1 MIIGNN
7 NTESRDEDWIAC
19 AHPILKRNNINVEWL
34 TSLFPDK
41 ENSKIQSWIG
51 ILHANEF
58 ETFQDLANLSSA
70 DWESLNLPL
79 AIAAGIRSFLVTWT
93 EQAAKES
100 SVNNTLPL
108 TLIDQVDC
116 VVMDVSSSMRSKSH
130 VDRDKTRED
139 VSKILFHTLMDKLVS
154 LELSHGVGLLAFGQ
168 VLTPIGIT
176 REYERFHDELGRL
189 DAKENS
195 TKLYD
200 AIFGAAEMIE
210 GFIKAYPD
218 QIDHNNLKKRIF
230 VLTDGE
236 DNASTEQPWTVAQY
250 LQQHSI
256 LLDAIPVAGSNAIL
270 QALTI
275 ASGGLCFSVESEE
288 QGMALF
294 ESEATLHVSRREVIV
309 DSTAM
314 LAITDRSAFQ
324 SILNDVNSR
333 VKAPIREVRAA
344 VPQTV
349 FAPVLTAMEALRV
362 CESGAA
368 AASVSKRSGGCTKRI
383 LQEYSNFMKDQ
394 THMRAILD
402 PFCSVDMNA
411 EDVSQW
417 KIWLKNLPDPYT
429 GGTWLLSVEFPENYP
444 FSPPRVRFVTPI
456 YHCNVN
462 SSGGLCLD
470 VLKNNWSP
478 ALNIFKVVQAILQML
493 QEPNADDPLDAFKA
507 QVYRD
512 NKPEYL
518 AQARRHTEVNASES
532 VGAMMARY
540 NAVV

>member
-7 NTESRDEDWIAC
+7 STVAGDEDWIAC
-19 AHPILKRNNINVEWL
+19 SHPTVTKNNVDVEWL
-34 TSLFPDK
+34 ATLFPGKD
-41 ENSKIQSWIG
+41 NSKIHSWIS

-58 ETFQDLANLSSA
+58 ETFQDLVNLSSS

-79 AIAAGIRSFLVTWT
+79 AIAAGIRSFLATWT
-93 EQAAKES
+93 EQAVNKS
-100 SVNNTLPL
+100 SFNS

-200 AIFGAAEMIE
+200 AIFCAAEMIE
-210 GFIKAYPD
+210 AFIKAHPD
-218 QIDHNNLKKRIF
+218 QIDHINLKKRIF

-256 LLDAIPVAGSNAIL
+256 LLDAIPVAGANSIL

-275 ASGGLCFSVESEE
+275 ASGGLCFDVESEE

-294 ESEATLHVSRREVIV
+294 ESEATLHVNRREVIV
-309 DSTAM
+309 DNAAVPS
-314 LAITDRSAFQ
+314 ITDRSAFQ
-324 SILNDVNSR
+324 AILNDVSSK
-333 VKAPIREVRAA
+333 VKAPIREVRAT

-349 FAPVLTAMEALRV
+349 FAPVLSAMEALRV
-362 CESGAA
+362 CEGGATVA
-368 AASVSKRSGGCTKRI
+368 PARFRSGGSTKRI
-383 LQEYSNFMKDQ
+383 LNEYSNFMKDQ
-394 THMRAILD
+394 AHMRTILE

-411 EDVSQW
+411 DDVSQW

-429 GGTWLLSVEFPENYP
+429 GGTWLLSVDFPTDYP
-444 FSPPRVRFVTPI
+444 FKPPNVRFVTPI

-462 SSGGLCLD
+462 SSGALCLD
-470 VLKNNWSP
+470 VLKDNWNPS
-478 ALNIFKVVQAILQML
+478 LNIFKVVQAILDVI

-512 NKPEYL
+512 NKSEYL

-532 VGAMMARY
+532 LNAMMARY
-540 NAVV
+540 NALA

>member
-19 AHPILKRNNINVEWL
+19 AHPILNRNNMNVEWL
-34 TSLFPDK
+34 TSLFPGK

-93 EQAAKES
+93 EQSAKES
-100 SVNNTLPL
+100 STNNALPL
-108 TLIDQVDC
+108 ALIDQVDC

-176 REYERFHDELGRL
+176 REYEQFHDELGRL
-189 DAKENS
+189 DARENS

-210 GFIKAYPD
+210 GFIKAHPD

-256 LLDAIPVAGSNAIL
+256 LLDAIPVAGTNAIL

-275 ASGGLCFSVESEE
+275 ASGGLCFDVESEE

-309 DSTAM
+309 DSTAVPV
-314 LAITDRSAFQ
+314 ITDRSVFQ

-333 VKAPIREVRAA
+333 EKAPIREVRAA

-368 AASVSKRSGGCTKRI
+368 AAPGHKRSGGCTKRI
-383 LQEYSNFMKDQ
+383 LQEYANFMKDL

-402 PFCSVDMNA
+402 PFCSVDINA

-540 NAVV
+540 NGIV